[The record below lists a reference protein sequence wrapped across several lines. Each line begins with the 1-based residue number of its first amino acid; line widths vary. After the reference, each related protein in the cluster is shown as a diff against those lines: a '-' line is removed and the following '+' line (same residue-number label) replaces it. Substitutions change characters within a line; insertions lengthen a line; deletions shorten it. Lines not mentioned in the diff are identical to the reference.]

1 MQVSLPEFVFV
12 LALQRKSEFSKKDV
26 MRCGVDPGQIAY
38 LSACSHACYLFS
50 GTSCLVS
57 AVDCPCAA
65 NLAAL
70 KWYCAPEQQKLNVPS
85 LVRLHDHD
93 CPLQRF

>member
-50 GTSCLVS
+50 GTSCLLS

-65 NLAAL
+65 NLATM
-70 KWYCAPEQQKLNVPS
+70 
-85 LVRLHDHD
+85 
-93 CPLQRF
+93 PL